1 LQASHSST
9 RSESESDNATGVDGK
24 IFEGIKEAIAAD
36 RPAFLAAFLAD
47 FYNFDVLGGNRQCK

>member
-1 LQASHSST
+1 
-9 RSESESDNATGVDGK
+9 VDGK

-36 RPAFLAAFLAD
+36 RPAFLAAYLAD